1 MEEQFEI
8 LKKEV
13 QEIRSMLES
22 LKNSPHPQTIFVT
35 GTIIFLFFFFF
46 LFSIFQFS
54 LLFSLQEM
62 VVTAGALGLGTNVVN
77 HRIVVENHF
86 PAFDVHWLPV
96 IFIGQSLLCPS
107 RPLCCWCFSFF
118 CIFVPIG
125 RNKFVSCLFS
135 LDLLVLLLGSWRKRG
150 WTVKQCQFAF
160 SSFLSHLHFFPIG
173 HFRSFHK
180 NKKMLPI
187 LIFLLAIT
195 FLNAKWVPVES
206 GESCG
211 ELSVCPT
218 GTRCYRPDECVK
230 L

>member
-1 MEEQFEI
+1 MSESSTSSNSSTSDKKIPKKVLLKEDISEFFNSLSTAMEEQFEI

-107 RPLCCWCFSFF
+107 RPLCC
-118 CIFVPIG
+118 
-125 RNKFVSCLFS
+125 
-135 LDLLVLLLGSWRKRG
+135 
-150 WTVKQCQFAF
+150 
-160 SSFLSHLHFFPIG
+160 
-173 HFRSFHK
+173 
-180 NKKMLPI
+180 
-187 LIFLLAIT
+187 
-195 FLNAKWVPVES
+195 
-206 GESCG
+206 
-211 ELSVCPT
+211 
-218 GTRCYRPDECVK
+218 
-230 L
+230 